1 MTFQGVMKV
10 GDLVR
15 LRDLEGDQSAQ
26 HMGTGLVVEVEPTPI
41 QYPRRYP
48 IVCVKFLKS
57 QEVMRFVEKDLILI
71 NEA

>member
-41 QYPRRYP
+41 QYCLLYT
-48 IVCVKFLKS
+48 S
-57 QEVMRFVEKDLILI
+57 DAADE
-71 NEA
+71 